1 MRTDETKEKEPYKN
15 LFPNVSFIG
24 SILFSISLAAAIS
37 LPSSATFF
45 GSDDVKMLARVHQS
59 AFFFA
64 WSACAN
70 GASLILSLLMQM
82 LYTSPHFHTLA
93 TSNEHKRTVRWIV
106 GTVAWVSLLL
116 AASGVAL
123 VAEGLKVVERKAGL
137 MLQWLLFAFC
147 FPVSCF
153 WIVLRGEDSR
163 TVFIE
168 YNLLKWGCSGPY
180 Y

>member
-24 SILFSISLAAAIS
+24 SILLSISLVAAIS
-37 LPSSATFF
+37 LPSSRTFF
-45 GSDDVKMLARVHQS
+45 GSDDAKMLARVYQS

-147 FPVSCF
+147 FPVLCF
-153 WIVLRGEDSR
+153 WIVLRGEDCR
-163 TVFIE
+163 TVFI
-168 YNLLKWGCSGPY
+168 
-180 Y
+180 